1 MMHSWDF
8 YLAAMRGETP
18 ETTPGKPHIGF
29 YRSRHGYAVGIW
41 PDATGDSLI
50 CVRTH
55 GKPDLTS
62 IEQIDAEF
70 SRVCRNPIT
79 RNLFMEVLA
88 TGKWP
93 EDVEPPQPDETLP
106 PAERI
111 AAQIKALREQYAKEL
126 PDGVRSEEEDAKA
139 AKFAELAQAL
149 KKSAE
154 DTHRVEKAP
163 HLEKGRAVD
172 KAWKPV
178 IEAADEAKRAFLA
191 PTRDYRIKRD
201 AEERRKREAEIER
214 QRQEAERIAREAAEQ
229 HRMDAAVAT
238 VMGEEPPPPPPPP
251 PPITMPPKKP
261 SGLRTVEVVEITD
274 LRALALQIV
283 ESNQRPAEFD
293 ELLKKIA
300 RAWLKEGIEV
310 KGARL
315 TTEKRAA

>member
-1 MMHSWDF
+1 MHSWDF

-18 ETTPGKPHIGF
+18 ETTPGKPHIGY
-29 YRSRHGYAVGIW
+29 YRSRHGYAVGIY
-41 PDATGDSLI
+41 PDSAGNLV

-55 GKPDLTS
+55 GNADLTRLD
-62 IEQIDAEF
+62 QIDAEF
-70 SRVCRNPIT
+70 SRVCRNPIS
-79 RNLFMEVLA
+79 RDLFMEVLSTA
-88 TGKWP
+88 RWP
-93 EDVEPPQPDETLP
+93 EDVDPPKPDETLP

-111 AAQIKALREQYAKEL
+111 AAQITALREQYAKEL
-126 PDGVRSEEEDAKA
+126 PDGVHSEEEDAKA

-201 AEERRKREAEIER
+201 AEERKKREAEIER
-214 QRQEAERIAREAAEQ
+214 QRIEQSVASVLGEAPA
-229 HRMDAAVAT
+229 
-238 VMGEEPPPPPPPP
+238 
-251 PPITMPPKKP
+251 PITLPPKKP

-274 LRALALQIV
+274 IRALALQIV

-293 ELLKKIA
+293 ELMKKIA

-310 KGARL
+310 NGARL